1 MPDLIN
7 IIILLVSVVYAVYY
21 INKRF
26 FGFGAE
32 KKYQKIVDNDQ
43 EELKKLREYREEKK
57 YKSPQDE
64 REHDYFTD
72 MDNRFKKMVQAH
84 DDYLHLKVRYRHSP
98 LNKARSIENDWLTY
112 MNAHNELRECD
123 HDFKYLSDEKLL
135 SDTGE
140 EEYRAEIVVDE
151 IEKRFKKLLAS

>member
-1 MPDLIN
+1 MSDLVD
-7 IIILLVSVVYAVYY
+7 IIILLALVIYASYY

-32 KKYQKIVDNDQ
+32 KKYQKIMEDDQ
-43 EELKKLREYREEKK
+43 EELKKWEEYREEKK

-64 REHDYFTD
+64 RAHDDFTD
-72 MDNRFKKMVQAH
+72 MNNRFKKMVQAH
-84 DDYLHLKVRYRHSP
+84 DDYLHLKVRYIHSP

-112 MNAHNELRECD
+112 MNTHNELRECD
-123 HDFKYLSDEKLL
+123 RNFKYLSDEKLL

-140 EEYRAEIVVDE
+140 EKYRAEIVVDE
-151 IEKRFKKLLAS
+151 IEKRFKKLLA